1 MKLFHSEVE
10 QSAFIDSNLPKD
22 FTADELILLKTIF
35 MIIEKAIDEIELPDK
50 KSKTFAGSYIFDIL
64 KKAEVSVLDFI
75 FLTKSFPVNTF
86 FNCRLL
92 QQRCTHY
99 WTL

>member
-10 QSAFIDSNLPKD
+10 QSAYIDSNLPKD

-50 KSKTFAGSYIFDIL
+50 KSKTFPGSYIFDIL
-64 KKAEVSVLDFI
+64 KKAEVSVCCSLCIVLNFSTNKI
-75 FLTKSFPVNTF
+75 V
-86 FNCRLL
+86 
-92 QQRCTHY
+92 
-99 WTL
+99 